1 MARFAVT
8 FVCSGNTCRSPMA
21 EVVLA
26 ALLTRSRLA
35 EHVVVNSYGTGDWHV
50 GELADPRTVAALAE
64 HGLDATTHR
73 ARVVPPDLL
82 GRSDLILCA
91 EARHQRRVQRLGVAR
106 PGQVRLIR
114 EFDPGAV
121 AAGCLDLADPYHG
134 TLEDYRR
141 CYDDVA
147 AACAGLLAELP
158 AVLGGLSAG
167 DVANL
172 P

>member
-1 MARFAVT
+1 
-8 FVCSGNTCRSPMA
+8 MA

-26 ALLTRSRLA
+26 ALLRGSRLA
-35 EHVVVNSYGTGDWHV
+35 DQVVVDSYGTGDWHV

-64 HGLDATTHR
+64 HGLDATSHR

-82 GRSDLILCA
+82 SRSDLILCA
-91 EARHQRRVQRLGVAR
+91 EARHQRKVRRLGVAR

-114 EFDPGAV
+114 EFDRHAM
-121 AAGCLDLADPYHG
+121 AAGSLDLEDPYLG

-141 CYDDVA
+141 CRDDVA
-147 AACAGLLAELP
+147 AACSGLLAELP
-158 AVLGGLSAG
+158 ALVSGLSPRPG
-167 DVANL
+167 TNL